1 MGLGHGQQVAGRV
14 VFSKNRREID
24 VQYGSTVLRIDRRG
38 LVKAAAAL
46 PALGLLGATRHV
58 ASAQSDVVVTMVT
71 DTAGLGDQNFNDL
84 GYKGLLKAEE
94 DFQITQNVI
103 ESQDAA
109 SFVPN
114 MTQSAEQSDLSIAV
128 GFLLTEAVT
137 QVAAQYPDS
146 SFLIIDSVSEGDNV
160 LSVTFKEHEGAFLA
174 GVVAGLTTTTN
185 RIGVVGGQKIPPVV
199 RYVVGF
205 EAGIRSVNPAATVE
219 VAYADTF
226 GDPALGKE
234 FTLAQ
239 YNAGADIVF
248 PVAGATGIGSFDA
261 AKEKGAGFWVIAAD
275 TDQQQ
280 LGAQFQL
287 CVVNKGVDVAV
298 YSGVEQVVNE
308 TFQGGV
314 ANLGLAEDGVGLSDP
329 VGNAEEENLAVAAL
343 YAGAII
349 AGAFTV
355 PSTEE
360 ELQSFEPV
368 GTPEGTPGA
377 SPEASP
383 EASPAA

>member
-1 MGLGHGQQVAGRV
+1 MK
-14 VFSKNRREID
+14 S
-24 VQYGSTVLRIDRRG
+24 GSTMFRIDRRG
-38 LVKAAAAL
+38 LVKTAVAL
-46 PALGLLGATRHV
+46 PALGLFGTSVRH
-58 ASAQSDVVVTMVT
+58 AGAQSDVVVTMVT

-84 GYKGLLKAEE
+84 GYKGLLQAEA
-94 DFQITQNVI
+94 DFSITQNVI
-103 ESQDAA
+103 ESQDQAA
-109 SFVPN
+109 FIPN
-114 MTQSAEQSDLSIAV
+114 MTQAAEQADLSIAV
-128 GFLLTEAVT
+128 GFLLTDAVT
-137 QVAAQYPDS
+137 QVASQYPDS

-174 GVVAGLTTTTN
+174 GIVAGLTTTTN

-205 EAGIRSVNPAATVE
+205 QAGVQSANPEATVE

-261 AKEKGAGFWVIAAD
+261 AKEKGLGFWVIAAD

-280 LGAQFQL
+280 LGAPYQL
-287 CVVNKGVDVAV
+287 CVVDKRVDVAV
-298 YSGVEQVVNE
+298 YDGVEAVVNDSFE
-308 TFQGGV
+308 GGI

-329 VGNAEEENLAVAAL
+329 VGNVEEENLAVAAL

-349 AGAFTV
+349 AGVFKV
-355 PSTEE
+355 PSTED
-360 ELQSFEPV
+360 ELAAFEPV
-368 GTPEGTPGA
+368 AQPEGTPGA

-383 EASPAA
+383 SASPAATPAA

>member
-1 MGLGHGQQVAGRV
+1 
-14 VFSKNRREID
+14 
-24 VQYGSTVLRIDRRG
+24 
-38 LVKAAAAL
+38 VKTAAAL
-46 PALGLLGATRHV
+46 PALGVLGASGQRVH
-58 ASAQSDVVVTMVT
+58 AQEDVVVTMVT

-84 GYKGLLKAEE
+84 GYRGLLEAKE
-94 DFQITQNVI
+94 DFGITENVI

-109 SFVPN
+109 SFIPN

-128 GFLLTEAVT
+128 GFLLTDAVT
-137 QVAAQYPDS
+137 SVAAQYPDK

-160 LSVTFKEHEGAFLA
+160 LSVTFKEHEAAFLA
-174 GVVAGLTTTTN
+174 GVVAGLTTKTD

-205 EAGIRSVNPAATVE
+205 EAGIRSVNPEATVE

-261 AKEKGAGFWVIAAD
+261 AKEQGEGFWVIAAD
-275 TDQQQ
+275 ADQQQ
-280 LGAQFQL
+280 LGAPFQL
-287 CVVNKGVDVAV
+287 CVATKGVDVAV
-298 YSGVEQVVNE
+298 YTGAERVVNE
-308 TFQGGV
+308 TFEGGIEE
-314 ANLGLAEDGVGLSDP
+314 LGLAEGGVGLSDP
-329 VGNAEEENLAVAAL
+329 VGNVDGEILAVADR
-343 YAGAII
+343 YGEMII
-349 AGAFTV
+349 AGEFSV

-360 ELQSFEPV
+360 ELETFEPV
-368 GTPEGTPGA
+368 SVPDATPGA

-383 EASPAA
+383 DASPAA